1 MGTWIIT
8 VKSGAPLGVDDET
21 LGQMARDRTITPDTQ
36 ITDEDSQMEYRA
48 GDIPGLFSPKS
59 WLVGFVLSV
68 FVGYLGVDRFYAGR
82 AGLGILKLLTAGG
95 GGLWWIIDAIL
106 FATKSVR
113 DRQGRRI
120 ADS

>member
-8 VKSGAPLGVDDET
+8 VKSGATLGVDDET
-21 LGQMARDRTITPDTQ
+21 LGQMTRDRSITPDTQ
-36 ITDEDSQMEYRA
+36 IADEDSQMAYRA
-48 GDIPGLFSPKS
+48 GDIPALFSPKS

-68 FVGYLGVDRFYAGR
+68 FVGYLGVDRFYTGR
-82 AGLGILKLLTAGG
+82 AGLGVLKLLTAGG

-106 FATKSVR
+106 FSTKSVV